1 MTLNYFIGYY
11 LALHKESF
19 VLEKREIDNY
29 SVVSFSNKVFGRELF
44 YVEKSCLI
52 DSVALQDLEIK
63 KVLFNSSVP
72 LYLVKTKDIG
82 NVVLNEL

>member
-1 MTLNYFIGYY
+1 MTLHNFIGYY

-19 VLEKREIDNY
+19 VLEIHETDNY
-29 SVVSFSNKVFGRELF
+29 SVVNFSNKVFGRELF
-44 YVEKSCLI
+44 CVEKSCLI
-52 DSVALQDLEIK
+52 NSVALQDLEIE
-63 KVLFNSSVP
+63 KVFFNSSFP

>member
-1 MTLNYFIGYY
+1 MTLNDFIDYY

-19 VLEKREIDNY
+19 VLENRETDNY
-29 SVVSFSNKVFGRELF
+29 SVVIFSNKDREKELF

-52 DSVALQDLEIK
+52 DSFALKDLEIE
-63 KVLFNSSVP
+63 KVLFNSSVH

-82 NVVLNEL
+82 NVVLDEL